1 MDMERRLLPP
11 EKFFIVSVDQYMAL
25 LKAEQ
30 VHDCFS
36 GLEYLA
42 HRESFLDRIIV
53 VRANVAEQI
62 RARYGSTKRAF
73 YGANRDVE
81 FTSQTVLDVD
91 EFKA

>member
-1 MDMERRLLPP
+1 MERRLTPP
-11 EKFFIVSVDQYMAL
+11 EKFFIASVDQYIAL

-30 VHDCFS
+30 VRDCFS

-42 HRESFLDRIIV
+42 HRESFQGRAIV

-81 FTSQTVLDVD
+81 FTAQTVLDVD
-91 EFKA
+91 ENKL